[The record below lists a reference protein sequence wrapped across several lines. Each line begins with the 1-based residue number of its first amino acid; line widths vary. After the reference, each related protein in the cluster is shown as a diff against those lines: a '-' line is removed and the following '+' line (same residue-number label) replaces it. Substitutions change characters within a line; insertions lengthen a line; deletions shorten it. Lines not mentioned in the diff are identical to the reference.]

1 MDACRS
7 TFSRFTRWGRSAALL
22 AATVALAGCGAL
34 RIPGI
39 PGFGGGETAP
49 APPPP
54 VVAAPKP
61 VPPPPPRPVPDAV
74 PRVETIRQGAP
85 NVPYE
90 IRGESYE
97 PAASDVPVIETG
109 IASWYGHPF
118 HGRRTAN
125 GEVYDMNAMTAAHR
139 TMPLPSYAKV
149 RNVANGREIVV
160 RINDRG
166 PFKHDRIIDLSHAA
180 AKRLRI
186 SGVGRVEVRR
196 LTHDEIRSG
205 AWKAPEATQVA
216 AKNGAAPPVAGAT
229 SVDVSKTAAVRWNGG
244 ARLAESTPTPAAR

>member
-7 TFSRFTRWGRSAALL
+7 TSSSSTRWRSAPLL
-22 AATVALAGCGAL
+22 LVALALGGCGAL
-34 RIPGI
+34 RL
-39 PGFGGGETAP
+39 PGFGGGEPAPPP

-54 VVAAPKP
+54 VVAVPKP
-61 VPPPPPRPVPDAV
+61 ASSPPRPVPDAV
-74 PRVETIRQGAP
+74 PRVEPIRQSAP

-97 PAASDVPVIETG
+97 PAASDVPVVETG

-149 RNVANGREIVV
+149 RNLANGREIVV

-166 PFKHDRIIDLSHAA
+166 PFKRDRIIDLSHAA
-180 AKRLRI
+180 AKKLRI
-186 SGVGRVEVRR
+186 SGVARVEVRR

-205 AWKAPEATQVA
+205 AWKP
-216 AKNGAAPPVAGAT
+216 APPPT
-229 SVDVSKTAAVRWNGG
+229 
-244 ARLAESTPTPAAR
+244 RLAAAR

>member
-7 TFSRFTRWGRSAALL
+7 TFPRLPGCRTALL
-22 AATVALAGCGAL
+22 LIATAALAGCSVL
-34 RIPGI
+34 RLPGS
-39 PGFGGGETAP
+39 GGEAAP
-49 APPPP
+49 VPPP
-54 VVAAPKP
+54 VAAAPKP
-61 VPPPPPRPVPDAV
+61 APAAPPRPVPDAV
-74 PRVETIRQGAP
+74 PRVEPIRQSAP

-97 PAASDVPVIETG
+97 PAASDVPVVETG

-125 GEVYDMNAMTAAHR
+125 GEVYDMHAMTAAHR

-166 PFKHDRIIDLSHAA
+166 PFKRDRIIDLSHAA
-180 AKRLRI
+180 ARRLGI

-196 LTHDEIRSG
+196 LTHDEIKTG
-205 AWKAPEATQVA
+205 AWKAPDAVQRVA
-216 AKNGAAPPVAGAT
+216 AAAAQRKAPAPSAAI
-229 SVDVSKTAAVRWNGG
+229 SVEAAKTAEVGWRATT
-244 ARLAESTPTPAAR
+244 LAAEIGTPAPKAR

>member
-1 MDACRS
+1 MDARHAPDGPPAW
-7 TFSRFTRWGRSAALL
+7 RHGALL
-22 AATVALAGCGAL
+22 ALTLLLTGCGML
-34 RIPGI
+34 RPPGI
-39 PGFGGGETAP
+39 GDPPVASPAP
-49 APPPP
+49 APAPAAPP
-54 VVAAPKP
+54 VVVVPKAPA
-61 VPPPPPRPVPDAV
+61 PPRPVPDAV
-74 PRVETIRQGAP
+74 PRVEPIRQSAP

-97 PAASDVPVIETG
+97 PAAADVPVVETG

-160 RINDRG
+160 RVNDRG
-166 PFKHDRIIDLSHAA
+166 PFKAERIIDLSRAA
-180 AKRLRI
+180 ARKLRI
-186 SGVGRVEVRR
+186 SGLGRVEVRR

-205 AWKAPEATQVA
+205 SWKLPTAT
-216 AKNGAAPPVAGAT
+216 
-229 SVDVSKTAAVRWNGG
+229 
-244 ARLAESTPTPAAR
+244 RLAADTHTPAR

>member
-7 TFSRFTRWGRSAALL
+7 TSSSSPWPVWRSAPLL
-22 AATVALAGCGAL
+22 LVALALGGCGSL
-34 RIPGI
+34 RV
-39 PGFGGGETAP
+39 PGFGGGEAAP
-49 APPPP
+49 PPPPP
-54 VVAAPKP
+54 VVATPKP
-61 VPPPPPRPVPDAV
+61 ASPAPPPRPVPDAV
-74 PRVETIRQGAP
+74 PRVEPIRQSAP

-90 IRGESYE
+90 IKGESYE
-97 PAASDVPVIETG
+97 PAASDVPVVETG

-149 RNVANGREIVV
+149 RNLANGREIVV

-166 PFKHDRIIDLSHAA
+166 PFKRDRIIDLSQAA

-186 SGVGRVEVRR
+186 TGVARVEVRR

-205 AWKAPEATQVA
+205 AWKP
-216 AKNGAAPPVAGAT
+216 APPPTRVA
-229 SVDVSKTAAVRWNGG
+229 V
-244 ARLAESTPTPAAR
+244 AR

>member
-1 MDACRS
+1 MDACLS
-7 TFSRFTRWGRSAALL
+7 TSSWWRSAPLLL
-22 AATVALAGCGAL
+22 AALALGGCGVL
-34 RIPGI
+34 RLPGM
-39 PGFGGGETAP
+39 GSGEV

-54 VVAAPKP
+54 PTPVAVAPKP
-61 VPPPPPRPVPDAV
+61 PTPPPRPVPDAV
-74 PRVETIRQGAP
+74 PRVEPIRQSAP

-97 PAASDVPVIETG
+97 PAASDVPVVETG
-109 IASWYGHPF
+109 IASWYGRPF

-125 GEVYDMNAMTAAHR
+125 GEVYDMHAMTAAHR

-160 RINDRG
+160 RVNDRG
-166 PFKHDRIIDLSHAA
+166 PFKRDRIIDLSRAA

-186 SGVGRVEVRR
+186 SGVARVEVRR

-205 AWKAPEATQVA
+205 AWKQPAAATRVA
-216 AKNGAAPPVAGAT
+216 KGAAPAGAKG
-229 SVDVSKTAAVRWNGG
+229 VDASKTAAVRWNGG
-244 ARLAESTPTPAAR
+244 TRVAESTAAPAAR